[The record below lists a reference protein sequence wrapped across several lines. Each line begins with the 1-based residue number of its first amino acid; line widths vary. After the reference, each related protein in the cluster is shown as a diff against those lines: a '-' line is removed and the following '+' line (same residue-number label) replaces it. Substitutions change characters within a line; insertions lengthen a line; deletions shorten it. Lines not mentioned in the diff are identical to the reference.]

1 MELTIEQVQALID
14 EKFAAL
20 KEEVTAANKGLAAS
34 LTKEVKKAL
43 ANQSTQS
50 PEGEAQEDSNK
61 LTLKTLQQQISD
73 LTNQLAQKDKEA
85 FTAKKSQAVSQMIA
99 SLKTLG
105 STSLQKLFMSEYGE
119 FIKEENGSWFVDK
132 GDSTLALQDALNNYL
147 NTEDGKI
154 FLPASGVKGSDSIE
168 TKPTQISTEQKLT
181 GADALMQ
188 AFAKI

>member
-14 EKFAAL
+14 EKFAVL

-34 LTKEVKKAL
+34 LTKDIKKAL
-43 ANQSTQS
+43 ASQSTQS
-50 PEGEAQEDSNK
+50 PEGEIQEDSNK
-61 LTLKTLQQQISD
+61 LTLKSLQQKISD

-85 FTAKKSQAVSQMIA
+85 FNAKKSQAVSQAIA

-105 STSLQKLFMSEYGE
+105 PSALQKLFLAEYSDSLR
-119 FIKEENGSWFVDK
+119 EENGSWFIEK
-132 GDSTLALQDALNNYL
+132 GDSVFSLQDALNNYL
-147 NTEDGKI
+147 NTEEGKC

-168 TKPTQISTEQKLT
+168 TKPTQVSTEQKLT

-188 AFAKI
+188 AFVNI